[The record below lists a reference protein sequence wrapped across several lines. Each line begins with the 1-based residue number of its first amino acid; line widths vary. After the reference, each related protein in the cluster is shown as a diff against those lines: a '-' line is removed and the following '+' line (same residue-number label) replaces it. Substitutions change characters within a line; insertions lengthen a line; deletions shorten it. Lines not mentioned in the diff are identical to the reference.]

1 MKHRLPIP
9 SRRSIRWTT
18 LLFATVLI
26 ALSAANTLRIYQVE
40 RDRLMAEGEKDVHEV
55 ATQLDT
61 ALRRMKSVMDAVSV
75 EVEDY
80 FVHEKPTHAALEEFL
95 RAKTVRLQAT
105 VDKSYAELYV
115 ARKGWYASGIGWRP
129 PATFLPEKRP
139 WFGRA
144 FAHPGESVLQPPYH
158 ALPRNVL
165 MVAVSRLLSDGRTVV
180 SLDVGMSIFN
190 PALVRRRDGDVKKP
204 SSYVFFLAPDG
215 TVVAHAGAG
224 ASSRTVVGR
233 VEPDPGDDGP
243 RLKAEDEGVVI
254 FSEKVVDGW
263 SAAVAV
269 ERARLLSPVWFS
281 MVWQLLASGALLL
294 AGFLGLSFVVRRSQ
308 RAAEAVAAANSA
320 TMERA
325 LQALHA
331 RSSLVSYR
339 AFLENL
345 RQRFDGDFCYM
356 SRFDVKA
363 RRSCIAK
370 DGCIFRDGSG
380 NSVQEELDLKLIEP
394 QLADIAADGFC
405 QVDGDMARRILGNR
419 FNQLVP
425 PCSRGFRFLI
435 STPLL
440 VHGRLWGSLVVGF
453 PLDRAL
459 EDVERDI
466 LFRCADVLS
475 SAIERRDTYEEVL
488 RKNEALRVALEA
500 AEQGERA
507 KTTFLAT
514 MSHEIRTPLNAV
526 IGFAEFLRAPACT
539 DAERREYTE
548 GILTSSQ
555 ALLSLINDI
564 LDLSKIE
571 AGRMDIRGGACD
583 LAKLFGEMRDVFRF
597 RAAAKGIAL
606 RAELAPDFPVLALQE
621 ECVRQILLNLIGN
634 AVKFTERGFVACSA
648 AFAGGCLEIRVE
660 DTGPGIS
667 PERREAIFNPFVQD
681 GGVRG
686 GKVYEGTGLGLPICR
701 RLVESVGGSVSVESE
716 LGKGSVFSVRIP
728 DVAVSAPRAGAPAPS
743 ESGRLAAALA
753 SAVRRR
759 VFLVDDV
766 PLNLHVAA
774 RHVQMQ
780 GVAKEDI
787 FEFSSAVDALAALR
801 TAAEDG
807 DLPMA
812 VLTDMWMPGMD
823 GAALAR
829 AIRRDEVL
837 KHLPIVALTADADVA
852 SSFDVTLFD
861 AVLTKPLT
869 RDKVREIFQKLA

>member
-1 MKHRLPIP
+1 MKHRIPIP
-9 SRRSIRWTT
+9 SRRSIRWTM

-26 ALSAANTLRIYQVE
+26 ALSAANTVRIYQVE
-40 RDRLMAEGEKDVHEV
+40 RDRLMAEGEKDVREV
-55 ATQLDT
+55 AAQLDT

-75 EVEDY
+75 EVED
-80 FVHEKPTHAALEEFL
+80 FLEQEKPSHAALEEFL
-95 RAKTVRLQAT
+95 RAKTMRLQAT
-105 VDKSYAELYV
+105 VDKSYTELYV
-115 ARKGWYASGIGWRP
+115 ARKGWYASGIGWSP
-129 PATFLPEKRP
+129 PSTFLPENRP

-144 FAHPGESVLQPPYH
+144 FAHPGVSVLQPPYY
-158 ALPRNVL
+158 ALPRNEL
-165 MVAVSRLLSDGRTVV
+165 IVAVSRLLSDGRTVV

-190 PALVRRRDGDVKKP
+190 PALVHRGGDVRRP

-215 TVVAHAGAG
+215 TVVAHAGKG
-224 ASSRTVVGR
+224 PSGRTVVGR

-269 ERARLLSPVWFS
+269 ERAQLLSPVWFS

-294 AGFLGLSFVVRRSQ
+294 VGFCGLSYVVRRSQ
-308 RAAEAVAAANSA
+308 RATEAVSAANSV

-345 RQRFDGDFCYM
+345 RERFDGDFCYM
-356 SRFDVKA
+356 SNFDVKA
-363 RRSCIAK
+363 QRSYIAK
-370 DGCIFRDGSG
+370 GCCIFRDGSG
-380 NSVQEELDLKLIEP
+380 NSAQQELDLKLIEP

-405 QVDGDMARRILGNR
+405 LVDGEAARRILGNR
-419 FNQLVP
+419 FEQLVP
-425 PCSRGFRFLI
+425 PCSRGFRFLVSI
-435 STPLL
+435 PLL
-440 VHGRLWGSLVVGF
+440 VRGRLWGTLVIGF
-453 PLDRAL
+453 PRDGALDDA
-459 EDVERDI
+459 ERDI

-475 SAIERRDTYEEVL
+475 SAIERRDTYEEMM

-583 LAKLFGEMRDVFRF
+583 FAKLFGEMRDVFRF
-597 RAAAKGIAL
+597 RAAAKGIEL

-621 ECVRQILLNLIGN
+621 ERVRQILLNLIGN

-648 AFAGGCLEIRVE
+648 AFAAGSLELRVE

-701 RLVESVGGSVSVESE
+701 SLVESVGGTVSVESE
-716 LGKGSVFSVRIP
+716 LGKGSVFTVRIP
-728 DVAVSAPRAGAPAPS
+728 DVAVSATRAAAPRPS
-743 ESGRLAAALA
+743 ESGRLDAALA

-801 TAAEDG
+801 TAAEAG

-837 KHLPIVALTADADVA
+837 RHLPIVALTADADVA

-869 RDKVREIFQKLA
+869 RDKVREILEKLT